1 MADENTSLFALDEG
15 IVNTAVNMVKN
26 NPYTSAAAGTIAGA
40 GALKYKMNSMDKQIA
55 ANNAANQQQ
64 AQSNNVQEQDISID
78 DISLIDVNE
87 SSLTQAMGNIK
98 QKAGQVMNNAKPGKL
113 LKAGAELVDT
123 GGNAMNMYKNNQMNN
138 QPQQAAQMEDASL
151 FAMDESVGEYADRVG
166 NFVKSKGVAAK
177 NATNNFIKNHPKS
190 AKAATVAALGGLAY
204 GADKLHKKAKA
215 KFEES
220 YDIED
225 ISLTALDEADYY
237 DKEAQ
242 LRAKNSYKAL
252 KDKDNQNKT
261 NANFYKRAGQMTRL
275 VSVGSGIGAGMSALG
290 GNYKNALVR
299 GAVSAGTH
307 VASNLLRD
315 KARKERYGVQ

>member
-26 NPYTSAAAGTIAGA
+26 NPYKSAAAGTIAGA
-40 GALKYKMNSMDKQIA
+40 GAFKYKMNSMDKQIA
-55 ANNAANQQQ
+55 NNNAANQQQ
-64 AQSNNVQEQDISID
+64 TQTQGNDVQVEDASLFAIDTDTLSEAASPNSNSIKNF
-78 DISLIDVNE
+78 IGNNKKLIGV
-87 SSLTQAMGNIK
+87 
-98 QKAGQVMNNAKPGKL
+98 GKDL
-113 LKAGAELVDT
+113 IGT
-123 GGNAMNMYKNNQMNN
+123 GGQEMINRMQAQ
-138 QPQQAAQMEDASL
+138 QQAPQMEDASL
-151 FAMDESVGEYADRVG
+151 FAMDEGVGEYADRVG

-177 NATNNFIKNHPKS
+177 NATNNFINNHPKS

-215 KFEES
+215 KFGES

-225 ISLTALDEADYY
+225 VSLTALDEADYY
-237 DKEAQ
+237 NKEAQ
-242 LRAKNSYKAL
+242 LRAKNSYNAL

-261 NANFYKRAGQMTRL
+261 NANFYKRAGQMSRL

-290 GNYKNALVR
+290 GNYKKALVR